1 MIIANLIACALII
14 ICIVFRFINLG
25 KDKGKFLTTD
35 GKVVDGSDL
44 PKSDAE
50 KRNA

>member
-1 MIIANLIACALII
+1 MIVANLIACALII

-25 KDKGKFLTTD
+25 KDNGKFYNTKGKL
-35 GKVVDGSDL
+35 SDM